1 MNDKRRKIMKK
12 NYLKTMTSNV
22 KSVMT
27 KIDMTAVAASAALLC
42 TAPAQVFAGEGPG
55 AIVKAACDVIVKM
68 FPYIGSFFIL
78 AGVFKLI
85 LAYRNDQPEAQASA
99 AKDIVIGAV
108 FVVFATFVWPSFSG
122 IIFAA

>member
-1 MNDKRRKIMKK
+1 MKK
-12 NYLKTMTSNV
+12 NYLKTATSSM
-22 KSVMT
+22 KSAMT
-27 KIDMTAVAASAALLC
+27 KIDITAMSAAAALAC
-42 TAPAQVFAGEGPG
+42 TMPVNVYAGEDPSK
-55 AIVKAACDVIVKM
+55 IVQAACGVIVKM

-108 FVVFATFVWPSFSG
+108 FVVFATFVWPSFSP
-122 IIFAA
+122 IIFA